1 MSKVF
6 LFFVFGLLSISAI
19 AQQFPN
25 RIRFEHITVA
35 DGLPENSVLC
45 MLQDHL
51 GYIWMGTQIGLVRY
65 DGNKLVSFPY
75 SRDNP
80 YGFKGKQVGALF
92 EDQQGDIWIGTE
104 NLVRFERSTQRFI
117 QYPDRNSAGVGFEF
131 IRVIHQD
138 KKGFVWT
145 VRNIKDQNILNRFDP
160 KTKTWAYFSNDP
172 GNPHWLTDNS
182 L

>member
-35 DGLPENSVLC
+35 DGLPENSVRC

-51 GYIWMGTQIGLVRY
+51 GYIWMGTQSGLVRY
-65 DGNKLVSFPY
+65 DGNKVISFPY
-75 SRDNP
+75 SHDNP
-80 YGFKGKQVGALF
+80 YGFRGRQVGALF
-92 EDQQGDIWIGTE
+92 EDQHGDIWIETE

-117 QYPDRNSAGVGFEF
+117 QYPDKNSSEFGFESIQF
-131 IRVIHQD
+131 IRQD
-138 KKGFVWT
+138 KNGF
-145 VRNIKDQNILNRFDP
+145 
-160 KTKTWAYFSNDP
+160 
-172 GNPHWLTDNS
+172 
-182 L
+182 